1 MTGQGPWARF
11 TRTQADAEADELL
24 EELTHEQ
31 QACSEISKC
40 QAGELVSLAG
50 TVRSVTL
57 LPKDKAPS
65 FEIEL
70 YDGSGSTAIIWMGRR
85 TTPGI
90 VAGRRMTI
98 TGRMTDIDGRKT
110 IYNPRYQLKP
120 ARA

>member
-31 QACSEISKC
+31 QACREISKC

-85 TTPGI
+85 TIPGI

>member
-1 MTGQGPWARF
+1 MGSQGPWARF
-11 TRTQADAEADELL
+11 TRTQAESEADELL
-24 EELTHEQ
+24 EELNHELQ
-31 QACSEISKC
+31 PCSEIGKC

-85 TTPGI
+85 AIPGI

-98 TGRMTDIDGRKT
+98 TGRMTNIDGRKT

-120 ARA
+120 TRA